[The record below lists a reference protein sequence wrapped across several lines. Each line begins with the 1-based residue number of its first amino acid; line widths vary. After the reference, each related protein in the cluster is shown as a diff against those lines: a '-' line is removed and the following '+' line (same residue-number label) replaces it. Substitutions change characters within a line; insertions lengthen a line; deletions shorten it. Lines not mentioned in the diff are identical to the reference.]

1 MANGQANAVHNQVV
15 RSLLMTGATRTR
27 WAPRRSLDARHRE
40 QSRRRRRRREGRLQP
55 KPVVLNA
62 GERTLQTVT
71 GSSIPNVVTN
81 NLKGWAYGTST
92 SGQQAILINSTADIS
107 QLSATLNWNVTQS
120 TAGST
125 IDTSDSGRIFADLA
139 LDCAPSLFPAAAMPS
154 ASRQA
159 SSG

>member
-1 MANGQANAVHNQVV
+1 MGTVV
-15 RSLLMTGATRTR
+15 GPWMRDTGNNLDVDAGAGKADYNESL
-27 WAPRRSLDARHRE
+27 S
-40 QSRRRRRRREGRLQP
+40 
-55 KPVVLNA
+55 VLNA

-71 GSSIPNVVTN
+71 GSTIPNVVTN

-125 IDTSDSGRIFADLA
+125 IDTSNSGRIFADLA
-139 LDCAPSLFPAAAMPS
+139 LDYALSLFPAAAMPS
-154 ASRQA
+154 ARRQA
-159 SSG
+159 SSD